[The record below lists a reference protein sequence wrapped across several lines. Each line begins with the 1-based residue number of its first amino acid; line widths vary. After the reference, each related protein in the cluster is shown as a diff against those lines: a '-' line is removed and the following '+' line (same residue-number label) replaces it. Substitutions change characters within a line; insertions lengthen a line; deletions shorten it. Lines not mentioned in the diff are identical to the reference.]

1 MSGRILWDA
10 DRLKAVGVGGSANPS
25 VCRNDRAIA
34 RMEARERV
42 GTKQGSRATEGR
54 EVRYVSACGNG
65 SGNKAE
71 RWGASGAMLG
81 WRAAAF

>member
-1 MSGRILWDA
+1 MSRRVLWDA
-10 DRLKAVGVGGSANPS
+10 DRLKADGVGGSANPS
-25 VCRNDRAIA
+25 ECKNDRAIA

-71 RWGASGAMLG
+71 RWGASSGMPG
-81 WRAAAF
+81 WRAVAF